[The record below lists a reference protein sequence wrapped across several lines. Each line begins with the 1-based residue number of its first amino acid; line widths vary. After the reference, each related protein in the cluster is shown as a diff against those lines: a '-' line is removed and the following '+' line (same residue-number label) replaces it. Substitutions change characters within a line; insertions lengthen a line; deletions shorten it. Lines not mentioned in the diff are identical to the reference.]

1 MKTTFA
7 LFFLLTLSSI
17 SWAQE
22 PISTTDTS
30 KIYEIVEV
38 DAEFPGGYEVL
49 NKFIRENINLN
60 EVIEFSDKEMNSR
73 VFVQFVVN
81 KEGLVGDIKI
91 MKATTYCPPCNK
103 EAIRLVASMPRWKP
117 GMVNGKAVSMYITL
131 PLIFAIQ

>member
-1 MKTTFA
+1 MA
-7 LFFLLTLSSI
+7 
-17 SWAQE
+17 WGQE
-22 PISTTDTS
+22 PFSSPDT
-30 KIYEIVEV
+30 KHIYNIVEQ
-38 DAEFPGGYEVL
+38 DAEFPGGFEVL
-49 NKFIRENINLN
+49 NQFIRENINLN
-60 EVIEFSDKEMNSR
+60 EVIEFSDKEMNNR

-81 KEGLVGDIKI
+81 KEGLIEDIKI